1 MKHVNPLR
9 QNAELVVSRSHDE
22 LTSKIK
28 IAQKEDERMQT
39 IKMLIETNENSEYF
53 MKMTTFINMKTTEN
67 I

>member
-28 IAQKEDERMQT
+28 IAQQEDERMQT
-39 IKMLIETNENSEYF
+39 INILIETNENSEYF
-53 MKMTTFINMKTTEN
+53 MEMTTFINMKTTEN